1 MKKYFCARALKIEKG
16 ERDVCELAVNKTARR
31 YNLES
36 EYWCMNKSARM
47 SLKTKW
53 GLDGAQARNAHPIW
67 GLVLN
72 SHAFQT
78 GCRVNYI
85 T

>member
-1 MKKYFCARALKIEKG
+1 MGKKEALEEK
-16 ERDVCELAVNKTARR
+16 ERGRDACELAVYNTARR
-31 YNLES
+31 YNLVAEC
-36 EYWCMNKSARM
+36 WCMSKSARM

-53 GLDGAQARNAHPIW
+53 GLDGAQVRNAHPIW